1 MRKTTSSHKRYNSR
15 KQSPAPKPYWEM
27 TTAELSKATA
37 EFDSE
42 FVGKTFKKPTA
53 AQKTRLAR
61 AKRKRGRPQLG
72 QGVRVIS
79 VSIEK
84 DLLRAVD
91 KLAKK
96 KKAKRAELITF
107 GLQAILNGE
116 VPITMH

>member
-37 EFDSE
+37 EFDRE
-42 FVGKTFKKPTA
+42 FVGKTFKKPTT
-53 AQKTRLAR
+53 AQKARLDR

-72 QGVRVIS
+72 QGVQVIS

-84 DLLRAVD
+84 ELLKAVD
-91 KLAKK
+91 KLAKN
-96 KKAKRAELITF
+96 KKAKRAEFITCV
-107 GLQAILNGE
+107 LRAVLNGD
-116 VPITMH
+116 